1 MIIDSSALIAILRAE
16 PDAAA
21 YTEAI
26 ESAEACRISAALE
39 LPAMGLS
46 TTKMRACASTVA
58 VIPPFPQKP
67 LPHCAA
73 PLQPCE
79 SVKGKIRSTSRQV
92 MGDE

>member
-1 MIIDSSALIAILRAE
+1 
-16 PDAAA
+16 
-21 YTEAI
+21 
-26 ESAEACRISAALE
+26 LE

-46 TTKMRACASTVA
+46 TTKMRACACTVA

-79 SVKGKIRSTSRQV
+79 SVKGKIRSTT
-92 MGDE
+92 GG